1 MSTELLAACGNI
13 TDQTSKEGMTDY
25 SKETKE
31 KPTKASKIKKLKRR
45 LSLSFK
51 RLSPSKE
58 PPSCQGEGNE
68 SKKEEIL
75 SGATQAKET
84 GVSSSLPC
92 ITTATTTIPTITTT
106 PVTSSSSSPA
116 VNHRVRFSESVP
128 NGTEDTYNG
137 HTVIRRHSSWND
149 TMDGAKSNSTDDV
162 FGESRSQSSR
172 QRAWIRRRH
181 RSLILGN
188 DSPFGKAEAYQ
199 KLNQLGEGSYA
210 TVYKGYS
217 NVNKQIVALKEI
229 RLQEEE
235 GAPFTAIREASL
247 LKGLKHANIVIL
259 HDIIHTK
266 TTLTFVFEFVH
277 TDLSIYLERH
287 SGGLNPHNCRLLL
300 FQLLRGLAYIH
311 QRRILHRDL
320 KPQNLLISEVGELK
334 LADFGL
340 ARAKS
345 IPSRT
350 YSHEVVTLWYRPPDV
365 LLGSTNYSTQL
376 DMWGVGCIFIEI
388 LQGYAAFPGMKDSYD
403 QLDRIFRVL
412 GTPTESSW
420 PSISELPHYKPGL
433 FHLYYPQR
441 LTSVTPRLLTSPG
454 ANDLASKFLQ
464 LIPEKR
470 ISAVDAMRHAYFAGL
485 PSKIHEL
492 PDMAS
497 IFCVPGIKLQ
507 PEMNDMRVPTRI

>member
-1 MSTELLAACGNI
+1 MSTELLATCGKLAELSAKEEI
-13 TDQTSKEGMTDY
+13 TKD
-25 SKETKE
+25 TKE
-31 KPTKASKIKKLKRR
+31 KPTKSSRIKKIKRR
-45 LSLSFK
+45 LSLGFK
-51 RLSPSKE
+51 RFPPSKDHS
-58 PPSCQGEGNE
+58 SCGTEDSGKKAEEKNE
-68 SKKEEIL
+68 FL
-75 SGATQAKET
+75 SGATQASAT

-106 PVTSSSSSPA
+106 PGDASPSS
-116 VNHRVRFSESVP
+116 NHRVRFSESIQ
-128 NGTEDTYNG
+128 NGAEDTYNG
-137 HTVIRRHSSWND
+137 HTVIRRHASYGDAIDS
-149 TMDGAKSNSTDDV
+149 GRSASNDDV
-162 FGESRSQSSR
+162 FSCSRSKTAQEK
-172 QRAWIRRRH
+172 AWIRRRH

-266 TTLTFVFEFVH
+266 ITLTFVFEFVN
-277 TDLSIYLERH
+277 TDLSIYLEKH
-287 SGGLNPHNCRLLL
+287 SGGLNPQNCRLFL

-365 LLGSTNYSTQL
+365 LLGSTTYSTQL
-376 DMWGVGCIFIEI
+376 DMWGVGCIFIEM
-388 LQGYAAFPGMKDSYD
+388 LQGYAAFPGIKDSYD

-412 GTPTESSW
+412 GTPSEETW
-420 PSISELPHYKPGL
+420 PGITELPHYRQGL
-433 FHLYYPQR
+433 FHIYYSQR
-441 LTSVTPRLLTSPG
+441 LTSVTPRLHTSPG
-454 ANDLASKFLQ
+454 ASDLAARFLQ
-464 LIPEKR
+464 LIPLKR
-470 ISAVDAMRHAYFAGL
+470 ISATEAMRHTYFAGL
-485 PSKIHEL
+485 PSKIHDL

-507 PEMNDMRVPTRI
+507 AEINDSRVPTRI